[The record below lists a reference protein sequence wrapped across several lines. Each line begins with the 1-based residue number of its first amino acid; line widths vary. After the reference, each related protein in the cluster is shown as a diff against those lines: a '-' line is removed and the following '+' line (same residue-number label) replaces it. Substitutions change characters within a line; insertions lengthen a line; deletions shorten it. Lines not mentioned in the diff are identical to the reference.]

1 MHAKNPASGSMKPRL
16 AQMINESTLQLLE
29 EQQQSEKHLLLFFLE
44 VQETRITSK
53 ANTIKMAIQ
62 YPLRLELDKGKSR
75 GT

>member
-1 MHAKNPASGSMKPRL
+1 VHQIIFLPLIAIVCLKANSPVLLMKKRL
-16 AQMINESTLQLLE
+16 
-29 EQQQSEKHLLLFFLE
+29 K
-44 VQETRITSK
+44 TRITSK